1 MRTAESIPSTISDH
15 SPRPETP
22 CSKHSMK
29 RDSDSMG
36 LSSKG
41 MFFGALLVLGV
52 MRSRMVEYNV
62 IVGAGNI
69 SSDDISPRP
78 DDWTPTGHAL
88 SRLVTGTSLSCGTRA
103 RRRG

>member
-41 MFFGALLVLGV
+41 MFFGALLVLCAV
-52 MRSRMVEYNV
+52 RTRMVRDRKYL
-62 IVGAGNI
+62 G
-69 SSDDISPRP
+69 
-78 DDWTPTGHAL
+78 
-88 SRLVTGTSLSCGTRA
+88 
-103 RRRG
+103 

>member
-52 MRSRMVEYNV
+52 TRSRMVEYNV

-69 SSDDISPRP
+69 RPRTNLAGRFHGKTDFHFSPRTP
-78 DDWTPTGHAL
+78 D
-88 SRLVTGTSLSCGTRA
+88 
-103 RRRG
+103 

>member
-41 MFFGALLVLGV
+41 IFFGALLVLGV
-52 MRSRMVEYNV
+52 MRSRMVGYNV
-62 IVGAGNI
+62 IVGAGNMPEI
-69 SSDDISPRP
+69 SRAMTSVRGLMTGRPRATLSQQISHRQVPLL
-78 DDWTPTGHAL
+78 WH
-88 SRLVTGTSLSCGTRA
+88 
-103 RRRG
+103 

>member
-15 SPRPETP
+15 SPMPETP

-69 SSDDISPRP
+69 SSDDISRGLMTGRPRA
-78 DDWTPTGHAL
+78 TL
-88 SRLVTGTSLSCGTRA
+88 SQQISHRQVPLLWH
-103 RRRG
+103 

>member
-1 MRTAESIPSTISDH
+1 MVVRTAESIPSTISDH

-41 MFFGALLVLGV
+41 MFIGV
-52 MRSRMVEYNV
+52 MGVVRSCCD
-62 IVGAGNI
+62 AG
-69 SSDDISPRP
+69 
-78 DDWTPTGHAL
+78 
-88 SRLVTGTSLSCGTRA
+88 
-103 RRRG
+103 

>member
-1 MRTAESIPSTISDH
+1 MMMVTISMSNVEFWGEGGEGQMRTAESIPSTISDH

-41 MFFGALLVLGV
+41 MFFGALLVLGAV
-52 MRSRMVEYNV
+52 RSLMVRDRKYL
-62 IVGAGNI
+62 G
-69 SSDDISPRP
+69 
-78 DDWTPTGHAL
+78 
-88 SRLVTGTSLSCGTRA
+88 
-103 RRRG
+103 

>member
-69 SSDDISPRP
+69 SSDETSVRGLMTGRPRATLSQQISHRQVPLL
-78 DDWTPTGHAL
+78 WH
-88 SRLVTGTSLSCGTRA
+88 
-103 RRRG
+103 